1 MEKQEAKAEGAL
13 KLSGGV
19 RKYTVKRGYNT
30 LSFLV
35 AIYATALTVVLS
47 TISFLPLC
55 DHWKIGLIAI
65 AVPFLYW
72 FTFSTQIGRK
82 LLSKELARLLE
93 FEERY
98 GSK

>member
-1 MEKQEAKAEGAL
+1 MKKHEAKAEGTI
-13 KLSGGV
+13 KLGGGV
-19 RKYTVKRGYNT
+19 GEYTVKRGYNT

-35 AIYATALTVVLS
+35 AIYATALTVILS
-47 TISFLPLC
+47 VISFLPLC
-55 DHWKIGLIAI
+55 HHWKIGLIAI
-65 AVPFLYW
+65 AVPLLYY